1 MPQFDQERVALAR
14 AVQNDLAQERTLSP
28 LQARSFVRCIQTT
41 WEVEVIRWTGDDS
54 STVLQQARHLIRAG
68 KVLSTVEG
76 GNSTEAAFAFRRAGE
91 LLEWLARA
99 KDTVGSEIPTA
110 LFAAGCYQLGGLP
123 AMASG
128 LLRQVVSDDRGSRLF
143 ADFLK
148 ADFDGVLRRVGRFW
162 NGNRPLTVHGA
173 EKQFFGE
180 GTFESVAWFSTVEL
194 VRCIGLASQSLRR
207 GDFERFELA
216 LRHLRD
222 VERLLLRTTSD
233 DVALLAFFLR
243 SACERFG
250 DATIYRPLRQLGLL
264 NPARLRDVN
273 MFARK
278 QYARGRGILWQSQKQ
293 GIERL
298 LNNSSFALCTPTGSG
313 KTLVANLAI
322 LKELLILREEIGL
335 APLAL
340 YVVPS
345 RALAGEVEAKLSS
358 ELGREFLVT
367 GLYGGSD
374 WGITDAWLTS
384 DMPTVL
390 IATVEKADALMRYLA
405 SPIHGG

>member
-1 MPQFDQERVALAR
+1 MNSLSGWLGRKTLSALKSLRLSSPLGATSLVDCPRWPLASCVRLFPTIAGHVYSQTSSRPTLTEYFVALGIFGILIGLSPCGGPNSNSLGKAPTR
-14 AVQNDLAQERTLSP
+14 ASLGSAQSNWFGVLALHRKACGGEISKDFDLAIE
-28 LQARSFVRCIQTT
+28 
-41 WEVEVIRWTGDDS
+41 
-54 STVLQQARHLIRAG
+54 
-68 KVLSTVEG
+68 
-76 GNSTEAAFAFRRAGE
+76 
-91 LLEWLARA
+91 
-99 KDTVGSEIPTA
+99 
-110 LFAAGCYQLGGLP
+110 
-123 AMASG
+123 
-128 LLRQVVSDDRGSRLF
+128 
-143 ADFLK
+143 
-148 ADFDGVLRRVGRFW
+148 
-162 NGNRPLTVHGA
+162 
-173 EKQFFGE
+173 
-180 GTFESVAWFSTVEL
+180 
-194 VRCIGLASQSLRR
+194 
-207 GDFERFELA
+207 
-216 LRHLRD
+216 HLRD

-250 DATIYRPLRQLGLL
+250 EATIYRPLRQLGRL
-264 NPARLRDVN
+264 NPARLSDVN
-273 MFARK
+273 MFARR

-322 LKELLILREEIGL
+322 LKELLILREEDGL

-345 RALAGEVEAKLSS
+345 RALAGEVEAKLSP

-390 IATVEKADALMRYLA
+390 IATVEKADALMRIRLYSKTMSVNGIVSLN
-405 SPIHGG
+405 IRTGL

>member
-1 MPQFDQERVALAR
+1 M
-14 AVQNDLAQERTLSP
+14 
-28 LQARSFVRCIQTT
+28 RCIQTT
-41 WEVEVIRWTGDDS
+41 WEVEVIRWTGDDF
-54 STVLQQARHLIRAG
+54 STVLQQARNLIRAG
-68 KVLSTVEG
+68 KVLLTVEG
-76 GNSTEAAFAFRRAGE
+76 GSPTEAAFAFRRAGE

-128 LLRQVVSDDRGSRLF
+128 LLRQVVPDDRGSRLF

-148 ADFDGVLRRVGRFW
+148 ADFDGVLRRVGHFW
-162 NGNRPLTVHGA
+162 NTNRPLTLRRA
-173 EKQFFGE
+173 EQQFFGE
-180 GTFESVAWFSTVEL
+180 GTYESVAWFSTVEL

-207 GDFERFELA
+207 GDFEKFDLA
-216 LRHLRD
+216 IEHLRD

-250 DATIYRPLRQLGLL
+250 EATIYRPLRQLGRL
-264 NPARLRDVN
+264 NPARLSDVN
-273 MFARK
+273 MFARR

-322 LKELLILREEIGL
+322 LKELLILREEDGL

-345 RALAGEVEAKLSS
+345 RALAGEVEAKLSP

-390 IATVEKADALMRYLA
+390 IATVEKADALMRIRLYSKTMSVNGIVSLN
-405 SPIHGG
+405 IRTGL